1 MTIQLRSGE
10 LMEIRVLRPPLV
22 PEDAVH
28 IGTWQKLREDLVNG
42 NLRTSLDTVF
52 FVGSIGEAT
61 VGSLGYYTPMD
72 THDVGIVEFVQ
83 TDDGHRRKGIART
96 LMHALI
102 DHFESS
108 SGQALYLCTGN
119 PHAGAL
125 YEQLG
130 FEYLTGDGMRRI
142 NPSVNVFDDSYLG
155 SHGTATIRDTTWADL
170 PRAAVL
176 YNHPE
181 PSWMLKDPITHCYQD
196 TRYERHFVDMRAEIE
211 STGGASLALAAPDE
225 RLVGLS
231 SFSPG
236 HSFFD
241 HHVATMGFRTA
252 PAYFD
257 QAVDLLEATI
267 ARAETHG
274 VRDLRIPIADGDA
287 DQYNLLAQA
296 GFTLLTRMADGLRDG
311 EVWRDLL
318 WMTRRTAD
326 NVPPARKQETF
337 YAERKDWQR
346 DRLAKSSE
354 IDSRAN

>member
-1 MTIQLRSGE
+1 MAVELRSGE
-10 LMEIRVLRPPLV
+10 LMEIRVLRPPLA

-28 IGTWQKLREDLVNG
+28 IGAWQKLREDLIAG
-42 NLRTSLDTVF
+42 NLLASLDTVF
-52 FVGSIGEAT
+52 FIGSIGKAT
-61 VGSLGYYTPMD
+61 VGSLGYYTPAD

-83 TDDGHRRKGIART
+83 TDDGHRRKGIARA
-96 LMHALI
+96 LMQALI
-102 DHFESS
+102 YDFESS
-108 SGQALYLCTGN
+108 GGQALYLCTRN

-142 NPSVNVFDDSYLG
+142 NPSVNAFDDNYLG
-155 SHGTATIRDTTWADL
+155 GHGTAIIRDTTWADL

-181 PSWMLKDPITHCYQD
+181 PSWMLKDPITHCYQS
-196 TRYERHFVDMRAEIE
+196 TRYERHFVDMRVEIK
-211 STGGASLALAAPDE
+211 STGGASLALTAPDE

-241 HHVATMGFRTA
+241 QHVATMSFRNS

-257 QAVDLLEATI
+257 QAAELLGATI
-267 ARAETHG
+267 TRAQTHG
-274 VRDLRIPIADGDA
+274 VRDLRIPIADGDD
-287 DQYNLLAQA
+287 DQYNLLIQA

-318 WMTRRTAD
+318 WMTCRTAD
-326 NVPPARKQETF
+326 TVPPARKQEMF
-337 YAERKDWQR
+337 YAERKDWQH
-346 DRLAKSSE
+346 DQLAKSSE
-354 IDSRAN
+354 IDPRAN